1 MARFAFAAQLT
12 RKRLVGMGVAAAC
25 IGLTAC
31 GSDSPTADSQVAA
44 RVNNGDIS
52 VHQVQSVLQRQ
63 PRLLAEQAATA
74 PGLVLDLLVEQELA
88 AQAAKGQNLDS
99 DPGVLQALEVARRE
113 VLARAYQERLAAQV
127 SGPSDDEV
135 DRYYES
141 RPELFSQ
148 RRLYTLKEFVVDA
161 DAPQMQRVQELAKQ
175 ARTADELTA
184 LLANN
189 NLRNRARQFVQ
200 AAEDM
205 PLAVLGPMA
214 KLSVGQSLVLPR
226 GPIARVFTIMHV
238 QAAPVERRLAV
249 DQIAAFITN
258 ERKRVAV
265 AQGMTSL
272 HKDAQIKYQ
281 GAFAKAKVGAQTLLV
296 SRSASGAE

>member
-12 RKRLVGMGVAAAC
+12 RKRLVGIGVVAAC

-31 GSDSPTADSQVAA
+31 GSDSPSADSQVAA
-44 RVNNGDIS
+44 RVNKGDIS

-74 PGLVLDLLVEQELA
+74 PGRVLDLLIEQELA

-99 DPGVLQALEVARRE
+99 DPAVVQALEVARRE

-127 SGPSDDEV
+127 SGPSSDEV
-135 DRYYES
+135 DRYFEG

-148 RRLYTLKEFVVDA
+148 RRLYTLKEFVVEA
-161 DAPQMQRVQELAKQ
+161 DAPQMQRLQELAKQ

-184 LLANN
+184 LIANN

-214 KLSVGQSLVLPR
+214 KLSVGQSLVVPQ
-226 GPIARVFTIMHV
+226 GTGARVFTILHV

-258 ERKRVAV
+258 ERKRLAV
-265 AQGMTSL
+265 AQDMKSL
-272 HKDAQIKYQ
+272 HDSAQITYQ
-281 GAFAKAKVGAQTLLV
+281 GAFAKPAA
-296 SRSASGAE
+296 SAPIAAVASNKP

>member
-1 MARFAFAAQLT
+1 MALFAFAAQLT
-12 RKRLVGMGVAAAC
+12 HKRLVGIGVVAAC

-31 GSDSPTADSQVAA
+31 GSDSPSADSQVAA
-44 RVNNGDIS
+44 RVNKGDIS

-74 PGLVLDLLVEQELA
+74 PGRVLDLLVEQELA

-99 DPGVLQALEVARRE
+99 DPGVVQALEVARRE
-113 VLARAYQERLAAQV
+113 VLARAYHERLAAQV
-127 SGPSDDEV
+127 SGPSSDEV

-161 DAPQMQRVQELAKQ
+161 DVPQMQRVQELAKQ

-189 NLRNRARQFVQ
+189 NLRNRTRQFVQ

-214 KLSVGQSLVLPR
+214 KLSVGQSLVLPQSP
-226 GPIARVFTIMHV
+226 GARVFTILHV

-265 AQGMTSL
+265 AQGMNSL
-272 HKDAQIKYQ
+272 HDSAQITYQ
-281 GAFAKAKVGAQTLLV
+281 GAFAKPAA
-296 SRSASGAE
+296 SAPIAALASNKP